1 MDAVKNYSDKPAN
14 PREIKHIC
22 IVTAVISFI
31 LSGSQVLLDPVIN
44 SDGILYISTA
54 YHLQNDDW
62 QTASQQYNWLF
73 FPLIIAQLS
82 GLTGLSLEYSA
93 YILNAFFTAITC
105 TSFVLIIKEFG
116 GKDKTTLWFA
126 SLIILCFPNLNEY
139 RNLIIRDH
147 GYWAFYLLSCY
158 FFIKAC
164 QQTSIKSILL
174 LLTSSSMATL
184 FRVEGLLFTLLLPV
198 FTVIVHSS
206 SLNNK
211 TKLTVQALAALLVI
225 TLVYIASGDQQVKGF
240 TKTSQLE
247 HALEKPFEKIE
258 QSIEITKS
266 YIEDL
271 SPQGFSN
278 KYAPT
283 ILACTFILILITEV
297 TSAISPFYALMLLMG
312 FLKQNDFQKHPFFI
326 PWIYLILINVI
337 ILCGFLA
344 SRFFLAGRYPIP
356 LALTLLTPLP
366 FIAKCLYQKY
376 KDKGFT
382 SKQNKIIKLALSFF
396 ILLSIDGVVSTG
408 ASKTYL
414 KEAGLWISSLQTD
427 QELSLYSNNT
437 FVSYY
442 ATGQNKNRV
451 KEDSNKTV
459 LNKISRGKLKEFDLL
474 AIQISRKNT
483 DEKATFIESL
493 KTQPLKTFNNKKG
506 DSVLIFRP

>member
-1 MDAVKNYSDKPAN
+1 
-14 PREIKHIC
+14 
-22 IVTAVISFI
+22 
-31 LSGSQVLLDPVIN
+31 
-44 SDGILYISTA
+44 
-54 YHLQNDDW
+54 
-62 QTASQQYNWLF
+62 
-73 FPLIIAQLS
+73 
-82 GLTGLSLEYSA
+82 
-93 YILNAFFTAITC
+93 
-105 TSFVLIIKEFG
+105 
-116 GKDKTTLWFA
+116 
-126 SLIILCFPNLNEY
+126 
-139 RNLIIRDH
+139 
-147 GYWAFYLLSCY
+147 
-158 FFIKAC
+158 
-164 QQTSIKSILL
+164 
-174 LLTSSSMATL
+174 MATL

>member
-1 MDAVKNYSDKPAN
+1 
-14 PREIKHIC
+14 
-22 IVTAVISFI
+22 
-31 LSGSQVLLDPVIN
+31 
-44 SDGILYISTA
+44 
-54 YHLQNDDW
+54 
-62 QTASQQYNWLF
+62 
-73 FPLIIAQLS
+73 
-82 GLTGLSLEYSA
+82 
-93 YILNAFFTAITC
+93 
-105 TSFVLIIKEFG
+105 
-116 GKDKTTLWFA
+116 
-126 SLIILCFPNLNEY
+126 
-139 RNLIIRDH
+139 
-147 GYWAFYLLSCY
+147 
-158 FFIKAC
+158 
-164 QQTSIKSILL
+164 
-174 LLTSSSMATL
+174 MATL

-344 SRFFLAGRYPIP
+344 LRFFLAGRYPIP
-356 LALTLLTPLP
+356 LALILLIPLP
-366 FIAKCLYQKY
+366 FIAVIIYQK
-376 KDKGFT
+376 F
-382 SKQNKIIKLALSFF
+382 QNKIFSLNQVKLIKFTAALFA
-396 ILLSIDGVVSTG
+396 ILSVDGLISMG
-408 ASKTYL
+408 ASKIYL
-414 KEAGLWISSLQTD
+414 KDAGQWIAANKSSHDSLFTND
-427 QELSLYSNNT
+427 QI
-437 FVSYY
+437 VSFY
-442 ATGQNKNRV
+442 ATGEHKNRIRETSFKKV
-451 KEDSNKTV
+451 LRKIEKGQ
-459 LNKISRGKLKEFDLL
+459 LNKFDLL
-474 AIQISRKNT
+474 AVQLDHKNF
-483 DEKATFIESL
+483 DKKPLLFKLMAT
-493 KTQPLKTFNNKKG
+493 KPLKIFSNRRG
-506 DSVLIFRP
+506 DSVFIFKS